1 MKSRKKGKFTPK
13 RSDDFFYIEV
23 WDIIERRDNI
33 IESLYDDVKLKP
45 FYLSSSSPDFSNSIQ
60 CAIFWKTRSSAEHR
74 LRSLQDK
81 FERSPSKKGRYKAIL
96 KKITRDE
103 YVNTIKEGKVFEN
116 DYIASIYA
124 DNIRRKNSEILYNQK
139 FNIEYPQIIMD
150 IINGDYTYVNKCICN
165 ESYKILIN
173 KKSISLFDILN
184 DKLATYNIGE
194 LPTKIDDM
202 IKKVVNDKENAMG
215 RWI

>member
-1 MKSRKKGKFTPK
+1 MKSQKRSKFTPK

-33 IESLYDDVKLKP
+33 IESLYDDVELKP
-45 FYLSSSSPDFSNSIQ
+45 LYLSSSSPDFSNTIQ
-60 CAIFWKTRSSAEHR
+60 CAIFWKTRASAEHR

-81 FERSPSKKGRYKAIL
+81 FERSPSKKGKYKAIL
-96 KKITRDE
+96 KEVTREE
-103 YVNTIKEGKVFEN
+103 YINTIKEGFNFEN
-116 DYIASIYA
+116 VYITSIYA
-124 DNIRRKNSEILYNQK
+124 DNLRRKRSEITYNQK

-150 IINGDYTYVNKCICN
+150 IINGDYTYTHKCISNN
-165 ESYKILIN
+165 EYRIVIS
-173 KKSISLFDILN
+173 KKSISLFDIN
-184 DKLATYNIGE
+184 YKLATYNIGE